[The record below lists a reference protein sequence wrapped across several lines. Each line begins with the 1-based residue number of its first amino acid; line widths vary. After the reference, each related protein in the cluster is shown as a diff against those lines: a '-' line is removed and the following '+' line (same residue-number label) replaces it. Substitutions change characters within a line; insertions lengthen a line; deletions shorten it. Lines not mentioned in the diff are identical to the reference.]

1 MSSMKKHFTAS
12 ALIVDNNKVL
22 LVYHNKLDVWLYP
35 GGHVEDDE
43 NPDET
48 LFREVKEETG
58 LEIEVISNRDRALS
72 DKKNNVNSLHL
83 PYAVLCELVGDHYHN
98 DLIYKCKIKKGQAL
112 KFNPKESS
120 DIGFFDY
127 EEIQKLKLF
136 DNFRVLLEK
145 VLKEE
150 ENRRETIV

>member
-1 MSSMKKHFTAS
+1 MSSKKKHFTAS
-12 ALIVDNNKVL
+12 ALIIDNNKVL

-35 GGHVEDDE
+35 GGHVEDNE
-43 NPDET
+43 HPDET

-98 DLIYKCKIKKGQAL
+98 DLIYKCKIKKGRKL

-120 DIGFFDY
+120 DIGFFGY